1 MSDNEYILKLD
12 AVASNSGTLAV
23 TRLIA
28 KLAIERQYMTVKEI
42 LAEMS
47 DLDIAHVLQL
57 SMVNPFLSENEA
69 NPVYTEFFT
78 FALTFVTAE
87 GSTSIE
93 KSNIDLLMSQIVST
107 LSFEGLNRKGFIDF
121 YPDKI
126 VFGEDVNNE
135 IIAIMKPKKRELA
148 RQIAASYG
156 FDFPSDQPESP
167 KNDIDPPSS
176 L

>member
-1 MSDNEYILKLD
+1 MTDNDYVLKLD
-12 AVASNSGTLAV
+12 AVANSKKTLAV
-23 TRLIA
+23 TRIIA
-28 KLAIERQYMTVKEI
+28 KLSMERQYMTIREI
-42 LAEMS
+42 LSEMS

-57 SMVNPFLSENEA
+57 SMVNPFLGENEA
-69 NPVYTEFFT
+69 NPLYTEFFT

-87 GSTSIE
+87 GSTSIK
-93 KSNIDLLMSQIVST
+93 KSNIDLLMNQVVSV

-126 VFGEDVNNE
+126 VFGENTDRE
-135 IIAIMKPKKRELA
+135 IIAVLKPEKRELA

-176 L
+176 P